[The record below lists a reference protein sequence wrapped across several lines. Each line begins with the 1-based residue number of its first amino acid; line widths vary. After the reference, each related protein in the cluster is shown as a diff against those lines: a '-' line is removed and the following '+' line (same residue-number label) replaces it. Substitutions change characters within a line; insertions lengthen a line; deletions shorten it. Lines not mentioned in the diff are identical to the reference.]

1 MIYLLLSILSSASI
15 YLLFKIFGLRKVNLL
30 PAIVIN
36 YAIASSFGFI
46 HFAAAGEKAHIHS
59 NWWPV
64 ALIIS
69 LLFISLFY
77 LMAATTQKLGVSVAS
92 NASKMSMIIPIIIL
106 ASLNQ
111 SERLS
116 SIQIIGIVIALIG
129 IYLTSLKSKSN
140 KSEKNLLWPLLL
152 FIGTGLLDFFI
163 VYANQ
168 NLLSTSADDKLFTA
182 LLFSMAF
189 IWGVISLII
198 LWAIKGIK
206 LNKATIIGGISLGL
220 INYGSIFFLLRTY
233 ASDFAQKTVI
243 LPVNN
248 MGIMITSILFSI
260 ILFHEKLSV
269 NNRIGIVISLLAISI
284 IFFA

>member
-15 YLLFKIFGLRKVNLL
+15 YLLFKIFGLQKVNLL

-36 YAIASSFGFI
+36 YTIASSVGFL
-46 HFAAAGEKAHIHS
+46 HFSAAGEAAHIQPE
-59 NWWPV
+59 WWPV
-64 ALIIS
+64 ALILS

-106 ASLNQ
+106 ALLHQ

-116 SIQIIGIVIALIG
+116 VIQIIGIGIALVG
-129 IYLTSLKSKSN
+129 IYLTSLKPKN
-140 KSEKNLLWPLLL
+140 KHSERNILWPLLL
-152 FIGTGLLDFFI
+152 FIGTGLLDFVL

-168 NLLSTSADDKLFTA
+168 NLLKTSADDKLFSA
-182 LLFSMAF
+182 LLFSLAGS
-189 IWGVISLII
+189 WGLILLVIMII
-198 LWAIKGIK
+198 RKGIR
-206 LNKATIIGGISLGL
+206 LNKATIIGGITLGL
-220 INYGSIFFLLRTY
+220 LNYGSIFFLLRTY
-233 ASDFAQKTVI
+233 ASGFAQKTVI

-248 MGIMITSILFSI
+248 MGIMVVSILFSI
-260 ILFHEKLSV
+260 LLFQERLSIK
-269 NNRIGIVISLLAISI
+269 NRIGIVISLLAITI